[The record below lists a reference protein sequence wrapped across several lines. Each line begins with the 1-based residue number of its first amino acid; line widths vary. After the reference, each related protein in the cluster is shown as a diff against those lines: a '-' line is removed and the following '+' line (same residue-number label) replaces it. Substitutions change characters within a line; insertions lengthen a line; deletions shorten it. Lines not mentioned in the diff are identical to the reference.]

1 MATSSGDIVDRQIA
15 AYNARDVD
23 AFAACY
29 ADDIVVEE
37 LDGPTLIEGIDDL
50 RRIYGEFF
58 DASPDLHAD
67 VRSRV
72 VLGGT
77 VIDEEEITGMNAPDT
92 PSEMRAVVIYRVR
105 NGKIARVRT
114 VNADT

>member
-1 MATSSGDIVDRQIA
+1 VTSSSGDVVDRQVA

-29 ADDIVVEE
+29 ADDVVVEE
-37 LDGPTLIEGIDDL
+37 LDGATLIEGIDDL
-50 RRIYGEFF
+50 RRVYGEFF
-58 DASPDLHAD
+58 AASPDLHAD

-77 VIDEEEITGMNAPDT
+77 VIDEEQITGMNAPDT

-105 NGKIARVRT
+105 GGKIARVRM
-114 VNADT
+114 VSAD

>member
-1 MATSSGDIVDRQIA
+1 VASSGDIVDRQVE

-23 AFAACY
+23 AFVACY
-29 ADDIVVEE
+29 SDDVVVEE
-37 LDGPTLIEGIDDL
+37 LDGPTLIDGIDDL
-50 RRIYGEFF
+50 RRVYGEFF
-58 DASPDLHAD
+58 HASPDLHAE

-92 PSEMRAVVIYRVR
+92 PNEMRAVVIYRVR
-105 NGKIARVRT
+105 GGKIARVRM
-114 VNADT
+114 VNADA